1 MADYSKLAKDIVE
14 HVGGEENV
22 NSLTHCIT
30 RLRFKL
36 KDESKADTET
46 LKNMQGVIKVMQAG
60 GQYQVVIGSDVEDVY
75 DQILLSTKIG
85 DKSNGEPVEADHSA
99 SGNKKSSIVEKIT
112 DLVSGIFMPF
122 MGAFAGAGL
131 LKGFLVLFTTLS
143 LLDKTST
150 TYTILY
156 AASDSIFYFL
166 PVFLAYCAAQK
177 FGAKPFISMAI
188 ACAMCYPSL
197 TGLFNDKE
205 IAVTFFSIP
214 VKLISYPSSVLPILI
229 TVYAQSKLEKGLM
242 KVIPKIVQ
250 GMLIPLLDFI
260 VVFPLA
266 LIVIGPITD
275 VVSRGL
281 AGGIQ
286 MAFSFSPAIAG
297 FALGTLWPLCI
308 VFGLHW
314 GFFPI
319 VMNNYS
325 VLGYDY
331 IMPPTFG
338 ANFGIAAACLAVFLK
353 TRNKDLKLI
362 SGSASISALIGGVT
376 EPGIYGVLL
385 KNKRIFIGMCLI
397 NGISGIIAA
406 VTGSI
411 RTTQVPVNVLTIPAL
426 YAMSG
431 PAIVISMVFSFV
443 GVFLLTY
450 LFTYK
455 NDAQPNKA
463 QM

>member
-46 LKNMQGVIKVMQAG
+46 LKNMQGVIKVMQAA

-75 DQILLSTKIG
+75 DQILLQTSIKDSSKG
-85 DKSNGEPVEADHSA
+85 DSMETDQSS
-99 SGNKKSSIVEKIT
+99 SGDKKSSILEKIT
-112 DLVSGIFMPF
+112 DLISGIFMPF
-122 MGAFAGAGL
+122 MGAFVGAGL
-131 LKGFLVLFTTLS
+131 LKGFIVLFTTLS

-156 AASDSIFYFL
+156 AASDGIFYFL

-188 ACAMCYPSL
+188 ACAMCYPSM

-205 IAVTFFSIP
+205 AVVTFFSIP

-229 TVYAQSKLEKGLM
+229 TVYAQSKLEKGLT

-250 GMLIPLLDFI
+250 SLIIPLVDFA

-266 LIVIGPITD
+266 LIVIGPVTD
-275 VVSRGL
+275 VISRVI

-286 MAFSFSPAIAG
+286 AVFTFSPAIAG
-297 FALGTLWPLCI
+297 FFLGTLWPLFI

-314 GFFPI
+314 GFLPI
-319 VMNNYS
+319 AINNYS

-353 TRNKDLKLI
+353 TRNKDLKLV

-376 EPGIYGVLL
+376 EPGIYGVLM
-385 KNKRIFIGMCLI
+385 KNKRIFICMCVV
-397 NGISGIIAA
+397 NGLSGIIAA

-411 RTTQVPVNVLTIPAL
+411 RTAQVPVNVLTIPAL

-431 PAIVISMVFSFV
+431 PGIVVAMLVSFV
-443 GVFLLTY
+443 GVFLVTY
-450 LFTYK
+450 LFAYK
-455 NDAQPNKA
+455 NEEQTK
-463 QM
+463 

>member
-46 LKNMQGVIKVMQAG
+46 LKNMQGVIKVMQAA

-75 DQILLSTKIG
+75 DQILLQTSIG
-85 DKSNGEPVEADHSA
+85 DKNSSESVEAAHST
-99 SGNKKSSIVEKIT
+99 SGDKKGSVVEKIT
-112 DLVSGIFMPF
+112 DLISGIFMPF
-122 MGAFAGAGL
+122 MGAFTGAGL

-143 LLDKTST
+143 LLDKTFT

-156 AASDSIFYFL
+156 AASDGIFYFL

-188 ACAMCYPSL
+188 ACAMCYPSM

-205 IAVTFFSIP
+205 AVVTFFSIP

-242 KVIPKIVQ
+242 KVIPKIIQ
-250 GMLIPLLDFI
+250 SIIIPLVDFVI
-260 VVFPLA
+260 VFPLA
-266 LIVIGPITD
+266 LIAIGPVTD

-286 MAFSFSPAIAG
+286 AVFSFSPAIAG
-297 FALGTLWPLCI
+297 LVLGTLWPLFI

-314 GFFPI
+314 GFLPI
-319 VMNNYS
+319 IMNNYS

-353 TRNKDLKLI
+353 TRDKDLKLV

-376 EPGIYGVLL
+376 EPGIYGVLM
-385 KNKRIFIGMCLI
+385 KNKRIFICMCVV
-397 NGISGIIAA
+397 NGLSGIIAA

-411 RTTQVPVNVLTIPAL
+411 RTAQVPINVLTMPAL

-431 PAIVISMVFSFV
+431 PAIIISMVVSFV
-443 GVFLLTY
+443 GVFLVTY
-450 LFTYK
+450 LFAYK
-455 NDAQPNKA
+455 NEEQTK
-463 QM
+463 

>member
-46 LKNMQGVIKVMQAG
+46 LTNMQGVIKVMQAA
-60 GQYQVVIGSDVEDVY
+60 GQYQVVIGSEVEDVY

-85 DKSNGEPVEADHSA
+85 DKNKSETVETDHSP
-99 SGNKKSSIVEKIT
+99 SSNKKSSVVEKIT
-112 DLVSGIFMPF
+112 DLISGIFMPF

-166 PVFLAYCAAQK
+166 PVFLAYCAGQK

-205 IAVTFFSIP
+205 IAVTFLSIP

-242 KVIPKIVQ
+242 KVIPKIIQ
-250 GMLIPLLDFI
+250 SMIIPLLDFI

-266 LIVIGPITD
+266 LIVIGPVTD
-275 VVSRGL
+275 VVSKGL

-297 FALGTLWPLCI
+297 FALGTFWPLCI

-406 VTGSI
+406 VAGSI

-431 PAIVISMVFSFV
+431 PAIVISMAFSFV
-443 GVFLLTY
+443 GVFLVTY
-450 LFTYK
+450 FFTYK

-463 QM
+463 

>member
-22 NSLTHCIT
+22 DSLTHCIT

-46 LKNMQGVIKVMQAG
+46 LKNMKGVIKVMQAA

-75 DQILLSTKIG
+75 DQILLSTNIG
-85 DKSNGEPVEADHSA
+85 TGNKSNSSA
-99 SGNKKSSIVEKIT
+99 SEGASSENNKVSIVGKIT
-112 DLVSGIFMPF
+112 DIISGIFMPF
-122 MGAFAGAGL
+122 MGAFTGAGL
-131 LKGFLVLFTTLS
+131 LKGFLVLLTTLA
-143 LLDKTST
+143 LIDKTST
-150 TYTILY
+150 TYTILN
-156 AASDSIFYFL
+156 AASDSVFYFL

-197 TGLFNDKE
+197 TALFNDKV
-205 IAVTFFSIP
+205 AVTFFSIP
-214 VKLISYPSSVLPILI
+214 VKLISYPSSVLPIII
-229 TVYAQSKLEKGLM
+229 TVYAQSKVEKIAT
-242 KVIPKIVQ
+242 KIIPKLVQ
-250 GMLIPLLDFI
+250 SIFIPLIDFAI
-260 VVFPLA
+260 LFPMA
-266 LIVIGPITD
+266 LIVIGPVTD
-275 VVSRGL
+275 IISKGL

-286 MAFSFSPAIAG
+286 TVFSFSPAIAG
-297 FALGTLWPLCI
+297 LLLGTFYPLFI

-314 GFFPI
+314 GLLPI

-325 VLGYDY
+325 VLGFDY

-353 TRNKDLKLI
+353 TKNKDLKLVA
-362 SGSASISALIGGVT
+362 GSASISALIGGVT
-376 EPGIYGVLL
+376 EPGIYGVLM
-385 KNKRIFIGMCLI
+385 KNRRIFICMCAV
-397 NGISGIIAA
+397 NGIGGIIAA

-411 RTTQVPVNVLTIPAL
+411 RTSQVPVNILTIPAL

-431 PAIVISMVFSFV
+431 VSIVIAMAVSFV

-450 LFTYK
+450 LFAYK
-455 NDAQPNKA
+455 NDTPAKES
-463 QM
+463 

>member
-1 MADYSKLAKDIVE
+1 MADYSRLAKDIVE
-14 HVGGEENV
+14 KVGGEGNI

-36 KDESKADTET
+36 KDEEKADTQA
-46 LKNMQGVIKVMQAG
+46 LKDMKGVINVMQAA

-75 DQILLSTKIG
+75 DQVLLNTKLG
-85 DKSNGEPVEADHSA
+85 DKNESESQQAEDFA
-99 SGNKKSSIVEKIT
+99 GNKKSSVLEKIT
-112 DLVSGIFMPF
+112 DLISGIFMPF

-131 LKGFLVLFTTLS
+131 LKGFLVLFTTMA

-150 TYTILY
+150 TYTILN
-156 AASDSIFYFL
+156 AASDGIFYFL
-166 PVFLAYCAAQK
+166 PIFLAYCAAQK

-188 ACAMCYPSL
+188 ACAMCYPSI

-205 IAVTFFSIP
+205 AVVTFLSIP

-250 GMLIPLLDFI
+250 SIIIPLVDFAI
-260 VVFPLA
+260 VFPLA
-266 LIVIGPITD
+266 LIVIGPVTD

-286 MAFSFSPAIAG
+286 AAFSFSPAIAG
-297 FALGTLWPLCI
+297 LVLGMLWPLFI

-314 GFFPI
+314 GFLPI

-353 TRNKDLKLI
+353 TRNKELKLV

-376 EPGIYGVLL
+376 EPGIYGVLM
-385 KNKRIFIGMCLI
+385 KNRKIFISMCLV

-406 VTGSI
+406 VAGSI
-411 RTTQVPVNVLTIPAL
+411 RTAQVPVNILTVPAL
-426 YAMSG
+426 FAMSG
-431 PAIVISMVFSFV
+431 PAIVVAMAVSFV
-443 GVFLLTY
+443 GVFLVTY
-450 LFTYK
+450 LFAYK
-455 NDAQPNKA
+455 NEA
-463 QM
+463 

>member
-46 LKNMQGVIKVMQAG
+46 LKNMQGVIKVMQAA

-85 DKSNGEPVEADHSA
+85 DKSNSENVVTDHSS
-99 SGNKKSSIVEKIT
+99 SGNKKSGVVERIT
-112 DLVSGIFMPF
+112 DLISGIFMPF
-122 MGAFAGAGL
+122 MGAFTGAGL

-143 LLDKTST
+143 LIDKTST

-156 AASDSIFYFL
+156 AASDSVFYFL

-197 TGLFNDKE
+197 TGLFKDNVD
-205 IAVTFFSIP
+205 VTFFSIP
-214 VKLISYPSSVLPILI
+214 LKMISYPSSVLPILI
-229 TVYAQSKLEKGLM
+229 TVYAQSKLEKVM
-242 KVIPKIVQ
+242 TKIIPKIVQ
-250 GMLIPLLDFI
+250 SIFIPLLDFV

-266 LIVIGPITD
+266 LIVIGPVTD

-286 MAFSFSPAIAG
+286 MVFSFSPAVAG
-297 FALGTLWPLCI
+297 FVLGTFYPLFI

-314 GFFPI
+314 GLLPV

-325 VLGYDY
+325 VLGFDY

-353 TRNKDLKLI
+353 TKNKDLKSV
-362 SGSASISALIGGVT
+362 SGSASISAFLGGVT
-376 EPGIYGVLL
+376 EPGIYGVLM
-385 KNKRIFIGMCLI
+385 KNRRIFIGMCLV

-411 RTTQVPVNVLTIPAL
+411 RTAQVPVNVLTIPAL

-431 PAIVISMVFSFV
+431 VSIVIAMAVSFV
-443 GVFLLTY
+443 GVFLVTY

-455 NDAQPNKA
+455 NDTP
-463 QM
+463 

>member
-14 HVGGEENV
+14 HVGGEENI

-75 DQILLSTKIG
+75 DQILLSTSIG
-85 DKSNGEPVEADHSA
+85 EKNQSEPAEAGNLA
-99 SGNKKSSIVEKIT
+99 SENKKNSFMEKIT
-112 DLVSGIFMPF
+112 DLISGIFMPF

-156 AASDSIFYFL
+156 AASDGIFYFL

-188 ACAMCYPSL
+188 ACAMCYPSM
-197 TGLFNDKE
+197 TALFGNKE
-205 IAVTFFSIP
+205 VAVTFFSIP
-214 VKLISYPSSVLPILI
+214 VKLISYPSSVLPILL

-242 KVIPKIVQ
+242 KVIPKIIQSIV
-250 GMLIPLLDFI
+250 IPVVDFA
-260 VVFPLA
+260 VVFPVA
-266 LIVIGPITD
+266 LIVIGPVTD
-275 VVSRGL
+275 IVSKGI

-286 MAFSFSPAIAG
+286 AVFTFSPAVAG
-297 FALGTLWPLCI
+297 FAMGALWPLFI

-314 GFFPI
+314 GFVPI
-319 VMNNYS
+319 IMNNYS

-331 IMPPTFG
+331 ISPTTFG

-353 TRNKDLKLI
+353 TRNKDMKLV
-362 SGSASISALIGGVT
+362 SGSASVSALIGGIT
-376 EPGIYGVLL
+376 EPGIYGVLM
-385 KNKRIFIGMCLI
+385 KNRKIFIGMCII
-397 NGISGIIAA
+397 NGVSGIIAA
-406 VTGSI
+406 VTGCI
-411 RTTQVPVNVLTIPAL
+411 RTAQVPVNLLTIPAL
-426 YAMSG
+426 FAMAG
-431 PAIVISMVFSFV
+431 PAIVVSITFSFV
-443 GVFLLTY
+443 VVFLLTY
-450 LFTYK
+450 FFLYK
-455 NDAQPNKA
+455 DEV
-463 QM
+463 

>member
-46 LKNMQGVIKVMQAG
+46 LTNMQGVIKVMQAA
-60 GQYQVVIGSDVEDVY
+60 GQYQVVIGSEVEDVY

-85 DKSNGEPVEADHSA
+85 DKNKSETVETDHS
-99 SGNKKSSIVEKIT
+99 SSSNKKSSVVEKIT
-112 DLVSGIFMPF
+112 DLISGIFMPF

-166 PVFLAYCAAQK
+166 PVFLAYCAGQK

-205 IAVTFFSIP
+205 IAVTFLSIP

-242 KVIPKIVQ
+242 KVIPKIIQ
-250 GMLIPLLDFI
+250 SMIIPLLDFI

-266 LIVIGPITD
+266 LIVIGPVTD
-275 VVSRGL
+275 VVSKGL

-297 FALGTLWPLCI
+297 FALGTFWPLCI

-406 VTGSI
+406 VAGSI

-431 PAIVISMVFSFV
+431 PAIVISMAFSFV
-443 GVFLLTY
+443 GVFLVTY
-450 LFTYK
+450 FFTYK

-463 QM
+463 

>member
-1 MADYSKLAKDIVE
+1 MVDYSKLAKDIVE

-46 LKNMQGVIKVMQAG
+46 LKNMQGVIKVMQAA

-75 DQILLSTKIG
+75 DQILLQTSIKDSSKGESVETDQSSSG
-85 DKSNGEPVEADHSA
+85 DKKG
-99 SGNKKSSIVEKIT
+99 SILEKIT
-112 DLVSGIFMPF
+112 DLISGIFMPF
-122 MGAFAGAGL
+122 MGAFVGAGL
-131 LKGFLVLFTTLS
+131 LKGFIVLFTTLS

-156 AASDSIFYFL
+156 AASDGIFYFL

-188 ACAMCYPSL
+188 ACAMCYPSM

-205 IAVTFFSIP
+205 AVVTFFSIP

-229 TVYAQSKLEKGLM
+229 TVYAQSKLEKGLS

-250 GMLIPLLDFI
+250 SLIIPLVDFAI
-260 VVFPLA
+260 VFPLA
-266 LIVIGPITD
+266 LIVIGPVTD
-275 VVSRGL
+275 VISRGI

-286 MAFSFSPAIAG
+286 AAFAFSPAIAG
-297 FALGTLWPLCI
+297 FFLGTLWPLFI

-314 GFFPI
+314 GFLPI
-319 VMNNYS
+319 AINNYS

-353 TRNKDLKLI
+353 TRNKDLKLV

-376 EPGIYGVLL
+376 EPGIYGVLM
-385 KNKRIFIGMCLI
+385 KNKRIFICMCVV
-397 NGISGIIAA
+397 NGLSGIIAA

-411 RTTQVPVNVLTIPAL
+411 RTAQVPVNVLTVPAL

-431 PAIVISMVFSFV
+431 PGIVVAMAVSFV
-443 GVFLLTY
+443 GVFLVTY
-450 LFTYK
+450 LFAYK
-455 NDAQPNKA
+455 NEEQTK
-463 QM
+463 

>member
-46 LKNMQGVIKVMQAG
+46 LKNMQGVIKVMQAA

-75 DQILLSTKIG
+75 DQILLQTSIKDSSKGDSMETDQSSSG
-85 DKSNGEPVEADHSA
+85 DKKGSML
-99 SGNKKSSIVEKIT
+99 EKIT
-112 DLVSGIFMPF
+112 DLISGIFMPF
-122 MGAFAGAGL
+122 MGAFVGAGL
-131 LKGFLVLFTTLS
+131 LKGFIVLFTTLS

-156 AASDSIFYFL
+156 AASDGIFYFL

-188 ACAMCYPSL
+188 ACAMCYPSM

-205 IAVTFFSIP
+205 AVVTFFSIP

-229 TVYAQSKLEKGLM
+229 TVYAQSKLEKGLT
-242 KVIPKIVQ
+242 KVIPKLVQ
-250 GMLIPLLDFI
+250 SLIIPLVDFAI
-260 VVFPLA
+260 VFPLA
-266 LIVIGPITD
+266 LIVIGPVTD
-275 VVSRGL
+275 IVSRGI

-286 MAFSFSPAIAG
+286 AAFAFSPAIAG
-297 FALGTLWPLCI
+297 FFMGTLWPLFI

-314 GFFPI
+314 GFLPI
-319 VMNNYS
+319 AINNYS

-353 TRNKDLKLI
+353 TRNKDLKLV

-376 EPGIYGVLL
+376 EPGIYGVLM
-385 KNKRIFIGMCLI
+385 KNKRIFICMCVI
-397 NGISGIIAA
+397 NGLSGIIAA

-411 RTTQVPVNVLTIPAL
+411 RTAQVPVNVLTIPAL

-431 PAIVISMVFSFV
+431 PGIVIAMAVSFV
-443 GVFLLTY
+443 GVFLVTY
-450 LFTYK
+450 LFAYK
-455 NDAQPNKA
+455 NEEQTK
-463 QM
+463 

>member
-1 MADYSKLAKDIVE
+1 MADYAKLAKDIVE

-75 DQILLSTKIG
+75 DQILLSTSIG
-85 DKSNGEPVEADHSA
+85 EKNQDESAEADNSV
-99 SGNKKSSIVEKIT
+99 SGNKKNSFMDKMT
-112 DLVSGIFMPF
+112 DLISGIFLPF

-131 LKGFLVLFTTLS
+131 LKGFLVLFTTLA

-156 AASDSIFYFL
+156 AASDGIFYFL

-188 ACAMCYPSL
+188 ACAMCYPSM
-197 TGLFNDKE
+197 TALFADKE
-205 IAVTFFSIP
+205 VAVTFFSIP
-214 VKLISYPSSVLPILI
+214 VKLISYPSSVLPILL

-242 KVIPKIVQ
+242 KVIPKIIQSIV
-250 GMLIPLLDFI
+250 IPVVDFAI
-260 VVFPLA
+260 VFPVA
-266 LIVIGPITD
+266 LIVIGPVTD
-275 VVSRGL
+275 IVSKGI

-286 MAFSFSPAIAG
+286 AVFAFSPAIAG
-297 FALGTLWPLCI
+297 FAMGALWPLFI

-314 GFFPI
+314 GFVPI
-319 VMNNYS
+319 ILNNYS

-331 IMPPTFG
+331 ISPATFG

-353 TRNKDLKLI
+353 TKNKDMKLV

-376 EPGIYGVLL
+376 EPGIYGVLM
-385 KNKRIFIGMCLI
+385 KNRKIFIGMCII
-397 NGISGIIAA
+397 NGLSGIIAA
-406 VTGSI
+406 VTGCI
-411 RTTQVPVNVLTIPAL
+411 RTAQVPVNLLTIPAL
-426 YAMSG
+426 FAMAG
-431 PAIVISMVFSFV
+431 PAIVVSITFSFV
-443 GVFLLTY
+443 VVFLLTY
-450 LFTYK
+450 FFLYK
-455 NDAQPNKA
+455 DEV
-463 QM
+463 

>member
-36 KDESKADTET
+36 KDESKADTEI
-46 LKNMQGVIKVMQAG
+46 LSNMKGVIKVMQSA

-85 DKSNGEPVEADHSA
+85 ADNGGESA
-99 SGNKKSSIVEKIT
+99 VAEHTSSDSKKTGFVEKIT
-112 DLVSGIFMPF
+112 DLISGIFMPF
-122 MGAFAGAGL
+122 MGAFTGAGL

-143 LLDKTST
+143 LIDKTST

-156 AASDSIFYFL
+156 AASDSVFYFL

-177 FGAKPFISMAI
+177 FGARPFISMAI

-197 TGLFNDKE
+197 TGLFNDKVD
-205 IAVTFFSIP
+205 VTFFAIP
-214 VKLISYPSSVLPILI
+214 IKMISYPSSVLPILI
-229 TVYAQSKLEKGLM
+229 TVYAQAKLEKAVT
-242 KVIPKIVQ
+242 KIIPKIVQ
-250 GMLIPLLDFI
+250 SIIIPLLDFA

-275 VVSRGL
+275 VMSRGL

-286 MAFSFSPAIAG
+286 MVFSFSPAIAG
-297 FALGTLWPLCI
+297 FVLGTFYPLFI

-314 GFFPI
+314 GLLPV

-325 VLGYDY
+325 VLGFDY

-353 TRNKDLKLI
+353 TKNKDLKLVA
-362 SGSASISALIGGVT
+362 GSASVSALIGGVT
-376 EPGIYGVLL
+376 EPGIYGVLM
-385 KNKRIFIGMCLI
+385 KNRRIFICMCAV
-397 NGISGIIAA
+397 NGIAGIIAA

-411 RTTQVPVNVLTIPAL
+411 RTAQVPVNILTIPAL

-431 PAIVISMVFSFV
+431 VSIVIAMAVSFV
-443 GVFLLTY
+443 GVFLVTY
-450 LFTYK
+450 LFAYK
-455 NDAQPNKA
+455 NEAPEKEA
-463 QM
+463 

>member
-85 DKSNGEPVEADHSA
+85 DKSNGEPMEADHSA

-166 PVFLAYCAAQK
+166 PVFLAYCAGQK

-242 KVIPKIVQ
+242 KIIPKIVQ

-266 LIVIGPITD
+266 LIVIGPVTD

-286 MAFSFSPAIAG
+286 MAFAFSPAIAG

-431 PAIVISMVFSFV
+431 PAIVISMVVSFV

-463 QM
+463 